1 VIPSDLRDTKEIT
14 MPWTKITRPN
24 YVRAGLRYA
33 SDLTEAEWKLIEPLL
48 PPPSRI
54 GRPRTTDLNSVVDAI
69 LYMATTGCQWRQIPK
84 DFPPYSTVQGYFYGW
99 SENGT
104 FAAISQTLMEASRTM
119 VGRAASPS
127 AGVIDSQSVKTTESG
142 GPRGFDAAKKINGR
156 KRHIV
161 TDTEGHL
168 IALHVHPASIQDRDG
183 AVDLLGMVGKQ
194 YPDLLHFFADSAYA
208 GEHLRKA
215 LAGLGAWYFE
225 IIRRSDDIKGFAVLP
240 RRWVVE
246 RTFAWLGRCRRL
258 AKDFEA
264 TIRSATAWILVAHIR
279 LLTRKLARAA

>member
-1 VIPSDLRDTKEIT
+1 

-24 YVRAGLRYA
+24 YVRNGLRYA
-33 SDLTEAEWKLIEPLL
+33 SDQMDGEWRLIKPLM

-54 GRPRTTDLNSVVDAI
+54 GRPRTTDLRAVVDAL
-69 LYMATTGCQWRQIPK
+69 LYMATTGCQWRQLPK
-84 DFPPYSTVQGYFYGW
+84 EFPPYSTVQGYFYAW
-99 SENGT
+99 SEKGIL
-104 FAAISQTLMEASRTM
+104 AAISQTLVEASRAM
-119 VGRAASPS
+119 LGRAASPS

-168 IALHVHPASIQDRDG
+168 IALHVHPANIQDRDG
-183 AVDLLGMVGKQ
+183 AVDLLQMVAKQ

-208 GEHLRKA
+208 GEYLRKA
-215 LAGLGAWYFE
+215 LAGLGAWCFE
-225 IIRRSDDIKGFAVLP
+225 IIRRSDDTKGFTVLP

-264 TIRSATAWILVAHIR
+264 TIRSAVAWILISHIR
-279 LLTRKLARAA
+279 LLTRRLARAE

>member
-1 VIPSDLRDTKEIT
+1 

-48 PPPSRI
+48 PPPSRF

-183 AVDLLGMVGKQ
+183 AVDLLRMVGKH